1 LKVELRYAPLPFIG
15 AIAVHYWFVVTDD
28 AGACHRWEV
37 WQTKNAGGT
46 SYGHVHC
53 DLKAPDGGVGGG
65 PSHIAAEWAGEDAAR
80 LAAVLAKPETYPHR
94 QRYRL
99 WPGPNSNSFVAW
111 VLERA
116 GIQYALHWRGIGQR
130 WKKRGLR

>member
-1 LKVELRYAPLPFIG
+1 MKVELRYAPLPFIG

-46 SYGHVHC
+46 SFGHVHC
-53 DLKAPDGGVGGG
+53 DLKTPTADVGGG
-65 PSHIAAEWAGEDAAR
+65 PPRLAAEWTGDEAAR
-80 LAAVLAKPETYPHR
+80 IARVLARAEGYPQR
-94 QRYRL
+94 ERYRY

-111 VLERA
+111 VLRQA
-116 GIQYALHWRGIGQR
+116 GVQYALHWKGIGR
-130 WKKRGLR
+130 KWKGRGFR

>member
-1 LKVELRYAPLPFIG
+1 MKVELRYAPLPFIG

-46 SYGHVHC
+46 SIGHLHC
-53 DLKAPDGGVGGG
+53 DLKAPAADVGGG
-65 PSHIAAEWAGEDAAR
+65 ATRLAAEWRGDEAAR
-80 LAAVLAKPETYPHR
+80 IAAVLARPESYPHS
-94 QRYRL
+94 QRYRY

-111 VLERA
+111 VLKRA
-116 GIQYALHWRGIGQR
+116 GIQYALHWRGIGRKWQT
-130 WKKRGLR
+130 